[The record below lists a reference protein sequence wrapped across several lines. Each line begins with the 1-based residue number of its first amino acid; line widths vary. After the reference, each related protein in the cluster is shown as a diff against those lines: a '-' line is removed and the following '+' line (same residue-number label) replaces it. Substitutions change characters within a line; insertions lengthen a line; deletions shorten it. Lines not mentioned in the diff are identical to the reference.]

1 MIEMLRRAASDRSL
15 SIGEAWHLLD
25 AAADEIE
32 RLQADAHP
40 LAAERL
46 CRAVEVAVLLEVC
59 GDVTTGAVCHDPW
72 CECKTHDQWQ
82 DAKSIWRAAR
92 QGNNRAPV
100 AREGDK

>member
-32 RLQADAHP
+32 RLQADAHA

-46 CRAVEVAVLLEVC
+46 CRAVEVAVLKSRL
-59 GDVTTGAVCHDPW
+59 
-72 CECKTHDQWQ
+72 
-82 DAKSIWRAAR
+82 DAAIIAAR
-92 QGNNRAPV
+92 SARAPV
-100 AREGDK
+100 ARKGG